1 MSGDAGLTDMAGEEL
16 DDMATSPIMPAI
28 DKEENGMK
36 GVEVPRVQKQLIL
49 SPSSGGSGERTPPPP
64 PKYVSPRELKKMKRT
79 TPTCT
84 SPAKEQADSL
94 EEGRPSK

>member
-1 MSGDAGLTDMAGEEL
+1 MSGAAGLTDIAGEEL
-16 DDMATSPIMPAI
+16 GDTATSPIKPAVN
-28 DKEENGMK
+28 KEGNGMQ
-36 GVEVPRVQKQLIL
+36 GVKVPRAQKQLIM
-49 SPSSGGSGERTPPPP
+49 SPTSGGSKEGTPPPP

>member
-36 GVEVPRVQKQLIL
+36 GVQVPRAQKQLIL

-79 TPTCT
+79 TPTGT
-84 SPAKEQADSL
+84 SPAKGQAGSL
-94 EEGRPSK
+94 EECRPTK